1 MNAEPAGA
9 HAGLSVRS
17 RIVLAAFVTSAV
29 LMAAPATA
37 QERYAVIVSGA
48 TGGTPYAEQYAGWT
62 VALSETLVG
71 RLGFQRERVSVLS
84 ETADPQQA
92 ATAANVRR
100 AFAALA
106 SAVER
111 DDLLF
116 VMLIGHGTFDG
127 ADAKFNLV
135 GPDLEAAEWASLF
148 EGIRGRVVF
157 VNGAAA
163 SFPFIERL
171 SAPNRIVLSATGS
184 PAERFA
190 TVFPAYFVAAFGE
203 PAADIDK
210 NGRVSI
216 WEAFAWAA
224 AGVRRY
230 YRERGQLATERAL
243 LDDDGDG
250 QGREAAGQGTDGA
263 LASRTYLDRPDPG
276 AAPTD
281 EVLVDLLLQQAS
293 LAAEV
298 EELQVKRAFMS
309 AGEYAREFE
318 RVMVALA
325 RVTRAIRA
333 RSGT

>member
-1 MNAEPAGA
+1 
-9 HAGLSVRS
+9 
-17 RIVLAAFVTSAV
+17 
-29 LMAAPATA
+29 
-37 QERYAVIVSGA
+37 
-48 TGGTPYAEQYAGWT
+48 
-62 VALSETLVG
+62 
-71 RLGFQRERVSVLS
+71 
-84 ETADPQQA
+84 
-92 ATAANVRR
+92 
-100 AFAALA
+100 
-106 SAVER
+106 
-111 DDLLF
+111 
-116 VMLIGHGTFDG
+116 
-127 ADAKFNLV
+127 
-135 GPDLEAAEWASLF
+135 
-148 EGIRGRVVF
+148 

-203 PAADIDK
+203 PGADIDK

-216 WEAFAWAA
+216 WEAFAWTA

-230 YRERGQLATERAL
+230 YLERGQLATERAL

-250 QGREAAGQGTDGA
+250 QGREAAAQGTDGA